1 MRNLILPSIFAV
13 AVLGACG
20 GGTTTPNPTTDMAA
34 AGDMAG
40 VIVDMTVVPP
50 KVKAPAASCVQ
61 GTATSAQVFAI
72 FNGLAAGKCS
82 TSNCHGGPT
91 PPKITSAADVKA
103 MVGLASFSSFKYVE
117 ASSPDTS
124 YLLYKLA
131 GQAALVKGG
140 GGGQMPEGAPA
151 LSDADYCTV
160 YNWIRSGAAN

>member
-1 MRNLILPSIFAV
+1 MRNLILPSVFAV

-20 GGTTTPNPTTDMAA
+20 GGTTTPPTTMDMAT

-40 VIVDMTVVPP
+40 TVADMTVVPP

-61 GTATSAQVFAI
+61 ATATSAQVFAV

-82 TSNCHGGPT
+82 TANCHGGPT
-91 PPKITSAADVKA
+91 APKITSAADVKA
-103 MVGLASFSSFKYVE
+103 MVGTKSFSSFNYVV
-117 ASSPDTS
+117 ASDPDKS

-131 GQAALVKGG
+131 GQQALVPQG
-140 GGGQMPEGAPA
+140 GGGQMPESAPA
-151 LSDADYCTV
+151 ISDADYCTV

>member
-20 GGTTTPNPTTDMAA
+20 GGTTTPSTTMDMATAPDMAA
-34 AGDMAG
+34 
-40 VIVDMTVVPP
+40 V

-61 GTATSAQVFAI
+61 ATATSAQVFAV

-82 TSNCHGGPT
+82 TSNCHGGST
-91 PPKITSAADVKA
+91 QPKITSAADVKA
-103 MVGLASFSSFKYVE
+103 LVGLDSFSDFKYVV
-117 ASSPDTS
+117 ASSPDKS

-131 GQAALVKGG
+131 NQASLVPKG

-151 LSDADYCTV
+151 ISDADYCTV